1 MLLFGQTTCVLHAC
15 ANTSRV
21 YIRAQDPHQ
30 LPTTPIR
37 RMSLH
42 LLKPALHTSS
52 PACMQASS
60 QLPMAAVRIR
70 HSATPHQAQR
80 MHAERQRA
88 RVVAQNGSASI
99 VRLLATQQRHQR
111 RAPSAAASAGL
122 GSPARRELPGAS
134 KLRGKR
140 LSLGST

>member
-1 MLLFGQTTCVLHAC
+1 MILFGHTNCVLHAR
-15 ANTSRV
+15 AKASHV
-21 YIRAQDPHQ
+21 YIIAQDPHQ
-30 LPTTPIR
+30 LPTTSIQ

-60 QLPMAAVRIR
+60 QLPMAAARIR
-70 HSATPHQAQR
+70 HSATTHEAQR
-80 MHAERQRA
+80 THAQRQTA
-88 RVVAQNGSASI
+88 GAVAQNGCASI

-111 RAPSAAASAGL
+111 RARTAAASAGL
-122 GSPARRELPGAS
+122 GSPARRELAGAS

-140 LSLGST
+140 LSLGSS